1 MEVVMSE
8 GSRRLRAWLGLN
20 GSPSQRQLA
29 AILPRVT
36 QPMISNHTRGQQPP
50 LRAIFMY
57 EALTGIPP
65 HAWLSESDREEVQG
79 LSSELAPGPD
89 DLEDRLSV
97 LQAVAETRAA
107 LERALLTAPR
117 SRRRAL
123 RSAANSLAI
132 AEGDLAQ

>member
-1 MEVVMSE
+1 MSE
-8 GSRRLRAWLGLN
+8 GSRRLRAWLSLD

-29 AILPRVT
+29 SVLPRVT

-65 HAWLSESDREEVQG
+65 HAWLTEADREEVQSISSG
-79 LSSELAPGPD
+79 LAAGPD
-89 DLEDRLSV
+89 DSEDRASV
-97 LQAVAETRAA
+97 LEAVAQTRAL

-117 SRRRAL
+117 ERRRAL

-132 AEGDLAQ
+132 AEGDLAR